1 MNKEKKNILIL
12 VEGSRVDVRLMKKL
26 FTLYGIDALY
36 NIFSYDTNIYVLYDK
51 MFDDENP
58 EDIDIIQVLLEQ
70 KPSDDKKRILEQKF
84 TDILLVFDLDPQ
96 DQRFTKDKITAMMK
110 YFVESTDMG
119 KLYLNYP
126 MVEAFYHMGSIPD
139 NAYNKRTVTLD
150 ELRNRTYKQR
160 VNEENRNR
168 NYSKFAVNREE
179 CNIVIDQNIQKGL
192 HIIGANPGDDLPD
205 TGKILESQLTML
217 RNSQMLYVLC
227 TCVYFIPEYNPK
239 LLKAQG

>member
-1 MNKEKKNILIL
+1 
-12 VEGSRVDVRLMKKL
+12 
-26 FTLYGIDALY
+26 
-36 NIFSYDTNIYVLYDK
+36 
-51 MFDDENP
+51 
-58 EDIDIIQVLLEQ
+58 
-70 KPSDDKKRILEQKF
+70 
-84 TDILLVFDLDPQ
+84 
-96 DQRFTKDKITAMMK
+96 MME

-139 NAYNKRTVTLD
+139 DAYNERMATLD
-150 ELRNRTYKQR
+150 ELRNHTYKQI
-160 VNEENRNR
+160 VNEKNHGCAHSQFAANR
-168 NYSKFAVNREE
+168 KE

-192 HIIGANPGDDLPD
+192 HIIGANHGDDLPD
-205 TGKILESQLTML
+205 TRKILESQLTML